1 MSTIERVLNME
12 RDKATIKY
20 NILLKLLNKILVNI
34 GKNQITDVLDF
45 KNINKKDIELE
56 VNNKIL
62 DEMKVDLTNYFGSF
76 SIILKKI
83 KKENYILVYL
93 KHMCKVLNFK
103 LKPSKVGKRNGK
115 IVLAS
120 YYYSITFVL

>member
-45 KNINKKDIELE
+45 KNINKKDIELDI
-56 VNNKIL
+56 NNKIL

-76 SIILKKI
+76 SIILKNI
-83 KKENYILVYL
+83 KKESRMLVYL
-93 KHMCKVLNFK
+93 KHMCKHLNFK
-103 LKPSKVGKRNGK
+103 LKPSRVGKRNGN
-115 IVLAS
+115 VSVAL
-120 YYYSITFVL
+120 YFYSVVFLL